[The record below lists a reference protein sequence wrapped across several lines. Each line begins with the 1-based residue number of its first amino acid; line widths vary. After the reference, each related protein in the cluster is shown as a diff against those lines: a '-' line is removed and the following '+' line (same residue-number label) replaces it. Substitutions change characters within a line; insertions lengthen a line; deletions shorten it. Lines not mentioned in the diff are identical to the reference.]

1 MYNVL
6 YTYADTNHIILFF
19 YFQIDFSDKFP
30 KRICRDCLI
39 KLEDIHQFACLA
51 QKNQQ
56 LFIKFSSDYKNSR
69 NKKPSTTMP
78 PATITSPIIGNG
90 TKFLRTTPLISND
103 EITIFAYDELKLG
116 QIIKDQGLL
125 KLILKALKWDMSR
138 KKMDDQLE
146 ILKNSNFQDILGN
159 PALLL
164 DEDLM
169 HLLGPYISP
178 EIFSNGNNMNN
189 KPGPGSVDS
198 TSEDA
203 VTEMEVGVDPDL
215 FFPYDD
221 DETRSAEETIQAIV
235 EKEMKPLICSSCPMT
250 FSTQSALQEHILNHL
265 IDKQKL
271 AEQKA
276 AAESKEKKETKEKK
290 PVSAPTTIQK
300 KTAATPKKRRKR
312 ACTSRFS
319 CTMCGK
325 KLSTKGNLKVHLET
339 HKPKGKF
346 NCDKCGRM

>member
-1 MYNVL
+1 M
-6 YTYADTNHIILFF
+6 
-19 YFQIDFSDKFP
+19 
-30 KRICRDCLI
+30 
-39 KLEDIHQFACLA
+39 
-51 QKNQQ
+51 
-56 LFIKFSSDYKNSR
+56 FIKYGEYKNTSR
-69 NKKPSTTMP
+69 TKKPTST
-78 PATITSPIIGNG
+78 ATIPAATIMPTTTTITNPIIGNG
-90 TKFLRTTPLISND
+90 SKYMRTTPIISND

-138 KKMDDQLE
+138 KKIDDQLE

-178 EIFSNGNNMNN
+178 EIFSGGNNMNN
-189 KPGPGSVDS
+189 KQGPESVDS

-271 AEQKA
+271 SEQKM
-276 AAESKEKKETKEKK
+276 AAEAKVKKEAKEKKST
-290 PVSAPTTIQK
+290 VSVSSAPSTIVQK
-300 KTAATPKKRRKR
+300 KSATTSKKRRKR

-325 KLSTKGNLKVHLET
+325 KLSTKGNLKVHIET

>member
-1 MYNVL
+1 MSGTIAGPITVPP
-6 YTYADTNHIILFF
+6 
-19 YFQIDFSDKFP
+19 SKFV
-30 KRICRDCLI
+30 R
-39 KLEDIHQFACLA
+39 Q
-51 QKNQQ
+51 
-56 LFIKFSSDYKNSR
+56 
-69 NKKPSTTMP
+69 
-78 PATITSPIIGNG
+78 
-90 TKFLRTTPLISND
+90 TPLISND

-116 QIIKDQGLL
+116 QIIKDPGLL

-138 KKMDDQLE
+138 KKIDEQLE
-146 ILKNSNFQDILGN
+146 ILKNSNFQDVLGN
-159 PALLL
+159 PSLLL

-178 EIFSNGNNMNN
+178 EIFSGNANNMNN
-189 KPGPGSVDS
+189 MHKGPGSVDS

-235 EKEMKPLICSSCPMT
+235 ETEIKPLICSSCPMT

-265 IDKQKL
+265 IEKQRL
-271 AEQKA
+271 ADE
-276 AAESKEKKETKEKK
+276 KEAKQAKEEK
-290 PVSAPTTIQK
+290 PVVPPPKRVVTQ
-300 KTAATPKKRRKR
+300 KKRRKR

-325 KLSTKGNLKVHLET
+325 KLSTKGNLKVHVET

-346 NCDKCGRM
+346 TCEKCGRM

>member
-1 MYNVL
+1 M
-6 YTYADTNHIILFF
+6 
-19 YFQIDFSDKFP
+19 
-30 KRICRDCLI
+30 
-39 KLEDIHQFACLA
+39 
-51 QKNQQ
+51 
-56 LFIKFSSDYKNSR
+56 
-69 NKKPSTTMP
+69 
-78 PATITSPIIGNG
+78 
-90 TKFLRTTPLISND
+90 RTTPLISND

-138 KKMDDQLE
+138 KKIDEQLE
-146 ILKNSNFQDILGN
+146 ILKTSNFQDILGN

-178 EIFSNGNNMNN
+178 EIFSCGNNVN
-189 KPGPGSVDS
+189 KQGPGSIDS

-235 EKEMKPLICSSCPMT
+235 DNEIKPLICSTCPMT

-265 IDKQKL
+265 IEKQKL
-271 AEQKA
+271 SEQKEA
-276 AAESKEKKETKEKK
+276 KDAKEKK
-290 PVSAPTTIQK
+290 PIPIPK
-300 KTAATPKKRRKR
+300 KSTSTSKKRRKR

-325 KLSTKGNLKVHLET
+325 KLSTKGNLKVHIET